1 MESIERLAA
10 LVPDLTI
17 EVPNRR
23 NWFSPEVEELLP
35 PSLAAEIEA
44 RLAADQGTDMQLRRA
59 RATRTERRRRRKA
72 IKPRTAESY
81 RQLMLEFIAMEVR
94 AGVPLEKLQT
104 LGDVVDLDNV
114 DKGLAAYE
122 QHFQGEKRRHLGQ
135 VMRIVCLVAR
145 HWVGVPPEHDS
156 QLWAWTRDVSGPRH
170 GMTEKN
176 KKTLLDLRD
185 PNRLRLLFGLPAAV
199 FDEVLAKPKIR
210 RRDAVRAQTAFV
222 IALLRNVPARIG
234 NIAEIDLD
242 SNLRRVGA
250 GAEEKVFVMFPA
262 DQVKNE
268 EDQLYPLSARTRE
281 LLDVY
286 LARIRPKLLSGNSRW
301 LFSGAGSN
309 GHKGAGLLSQQIAD
323 LTEQRVGVRI
333 TGHQFRHIAATML
346 VQRCPNGLHV
356 ASKLLG
362 HRSLST
368 TLRNYAWLSNEDAL
382 KVWNDLLLKTESEA
396 GVDANVGRRPCRPRR
411 RRS

>member
-23 NWFSPEVEELLP
+23 NWFSPRLEELP
-35 PSLAAEIEA
+35 PSLAADIEA
-44 RLAADQGTDMQLRRA
+44 WLAADQGTDMRLRRA
-59 RATRTERRRRRKA
+59 RATTEGRRRRKP
-72 IKPRTAESY
+72 IKPRTAACY
-81 RQLMLEFIAMEVR
+81 KQLMLEFIAMEVR
-94 AGVPLEKLQT
+94 AGVPIDKLQT
-104 LGDVVDLDNV
+104 LRDVVDLDNV
-114 DKGLAAYE
+114 DRGLAAYE
-122 QHFQGEKRRHLGQ
+122 QHFHGENRRHLGQ

-185 PNRLRLLFGLPAAV
+185 PNRLRLLLGLPAAV
-199 FDEVLAKPKIR
+199 FDEVLAKPRIR

-222 IALLRNVPARIG
+222 IALLPNAPGRIC

-250 GAEEKVFVMFPA
+250 GAEEKVFLMFPA

-268 EDQLYPLSARTRE
+268 EDLLYPLSARTRE

-301 LFSGAGSN
+301 LFPGAGN
-309 GHKGAGLLSQQIAD
+309 THKGAGLLSQQIAD

-346 VQRCPNGLHV
+346 VQRCPNGLHI

-382 KVWNDLLLKTESEA
+382 KVWNDLLLKTEIEA
-396 GVDANVGRRPCRPRR
+396 GVDANVGRRPRRPRR

>member
-1 MESIERLAA
+1 
-10 LVPDLTI
+10 
-17 EVPNRR
+17 
-23 NWFSPEVEELLP
+23 LL
-35 PSLAAEIEA
+35 
-44 RLAADQGTDMQLRRA
+44 
-59 RATRTERRRRRKA
+59 
-72 IKPRTAESY
+72 
-81 RQLMLEFIAMEVR
+81 
-94 AGVPLEKLQT
+94 
-104 LGDVVDLDNV
+104 
-114 DKGLAAYE
+114 
-122 QHFQGEKRRHLGQ
+122 
-135 VMRIVCLVAR
+135 
-145 HWVGVPPEHDS
+145 
-156 QLWAWTRDVSGPRH
+156 
-170 GMTEKN
+170 
-176 KKTLLDLRD
+176 
-185 PNRLRLLFGLPAAV
+185 GLPAAV
-199 FDEVLAKPKIR
+199 FDEVLAKPRIR

-222 IALLRNVPARIG
+222 IALLPNAPGRIC

-250 GAEEKVFVMFPA
+250 GAEEKVFLMFPA

-268 EDQLYPLSARTRE
+268 EDLLYPLSARTRE

-301 LFSGAGSN
+301 LFPGAGN
-309 GHKGAGLLSQQIAD
+309 THKGAGLLSQQIAD

-346 VQRCPNGLHV
+346 VQRCPNGLHI

-382 KVWNDLLLKTESEA
+382 KVWNDLLLKTEIEA
-396 GVDANVGRRPCRPRR
+396 GVDANVGRRPRRPRR